1 MNPDTGLSDPPAA
14 GGVPLSELAT
24 AGPMPLR
31 RVLAFGI
38 ELASALAALHRCG
51 MVHNGVRP
59 EAVLCDPVGER
70 AWLIDIG
77 DMCGRASAP
86 AASMPAV
93 RLVYASP
100 EHTGRMERA
109 PDHRSDLYALGVVLY
124 ELLVGAPPF
133 RSADALELI
142 HAHIARTPRAPIDID
157 PSLPLPVSQIV
168 MKLMAKAPEERY
180 QSATALADD
189 LAICQREW
197 AARHRIDPFA
207 LGRRDIDERLSIL
220 PRLYGREQEIAV
232 LRAAF
237 EHARDGRAGASMLL
251 VSGYPGIGKT
261 ALIHELFKPIVREQ
275 GYFVSGKFDQVA
287 RSVPFGALIQ
297 ALRGLVR
304 QMLTESEDRLDA
316 LRGSLGNALG
326 ANGGVL
332 AEVVPEIEF
341 IIGKQPLPV
350 PLGAAETLN
359 RFQRVF
365 QNFVAAVAQ
374 PGHPLVVF
382 LDDLQ
387 WADAATLSLLEPMLT
402 SADIRGVL
410 LVGACRDND
419 LGGAQRLTRAL
430 DGLEAAG
437 VEVRRV
443 VLEPLRLADLGA
455 LIRDTL
461 LADPADAQPLARLL
475 FEKTGGNP
483 FFVVQFLRMLVRDG
497 HLRFDETLGCWA
509 YQIEAIAS
517 APLADDVVD
526 LVTRNIRR
534 LSHRSQ
540 YALTLAACIGNSFD
554 QRTLALIS
562 EQPFPEVAEDLA
574 GAAAEGLIVPVAA
587 RDGDAEP
594 VHAFLH
600 DRVQQ
605 AAYAMIPEERKPMLH
620 LRIGRLLLS
629 RATPHEVDQ
638 GLFDIVHHLNRGSG
652 LIGSAQEKLEVARL
666 DLNAGRK
673 AKSSTAHEAALDF
686 FQAGIGLL
694 AEEHWQSDY
703 VLCFAL
709 HLEAAESLYLCGR
722 YETAHQQYELLLQR
736 AATDIDRAR
745 VHRLRSV
752 QYEHTSRYADALANT
767 RAGLALF
774 DVSLPESAAEKE
786 HALAREMDL
795 IASLLGE
802 RDIVSLVDLPVM
814 NDPKILIV
822 MSMLT
827 DIWASTFI
835 LGDPTLA
842 RLISAT
848 MVRLSLEHGNIE
860 ESAYGYVTHAITVG
874 PVRGDYRGA
883 YAFGKLALAV
893 NHRFEDSRRRA
904 KIYQQFHAH
913 VNFWR
918 QPWASCIP
926 YAREACRSGLESGD
940 FLYAAY
946 GAGTELWS
954 AILATQDLA
963 EFVREY
969 TPNVA
974 LIHRLKNQGFADST
988 KIILNWAR
996 ALQGTTLGPMSLS
1009 DEAIDE
1015 DAYLRVYR
1023 DNPFF
1028 STVHAVAKLHVCCM
1042 LGTPAQAL
1050 AAARVA
1056 GATVHH
1062 VAGTVWP
1069 LVYEFW
1075 SAIALAAGHAD
1086 ADDEE
1091 RRAGLARI
1099 AQARVSFDGLAV
1111 HCAENF
1117 RCPALLLA
1125 AELLR
1130 IEGRERE
1137 AIEHYEQAI
1146 EYAAG
1151 QPGMLQQLALA
1162 NELHARCRLARSEMK
1177 LAGLF
1182 MAQARAC
1189 YGRWG
1194 AAAKVGQLDRMYPG
1208 LLRDE
1213 TMASHDAP
1221 APAPISV
1228 APARNV
1234 PEVDLDLD
1242 SVMKAAHAI
1251 AGEVEL
1257 DGLLARLMRI
1267 AIENAGAERGC
1278 LVLERDGDS
1287 VVYAADPDPLQTAQ
1301 WAMAPGTS
1309 LAASRTLPASIVN
1322 YVRRTAE
1329 SVVLADA
1336 AADDRYGG
1344 DPYLMRHR
1352 PRSVMCVAVQK
1363 QGRMVGVLYL
1373 ENSVLA
1379 GAFTAD
1385 RIRVVRML
1393 ATQAAIALENA
1404 RLFEGLKREVGEHR
1418 DARQQL
1424 GEALA
1429 QVERLKEDLE
1439 AENVYLRSEL
1449 IANVSHDLRSPLVSL
1464 RGYLEMLALKGDE
1477 LPPATRHGYIEIALR
1492 QCKYLATLIDEL
1504 FELAR
1509 LDFKGLA
1516 LEREVFQLSELAV
1529 DVLQKFQLAADRA
1542 EVMLRVEAAHALPP
1556 VDADLG
1562 LVERVLDNLIGNALK
1577 HTPAGGS
1584 VSVRLRVE
1592 GERVI
1597 ANVADSGRGIPQ
1609 AELPRVFDRFYRG
1622 GEGRDDAS
1630 GGAGL
1635 GLAIARRI
1643 VELHGCQ
1650 IAVESRA
1657 GEGSCFSFGLPVARP
1672 QAPQEAGTPAG
1683 DASARS
1689 RASA

>member
-1 MNPDTGLSDPPAA
+1 MNSDTGLSNPPAI
-14 GGVPLSELAT
+14 GGVALCALAS

-38 ELASALAALHRCG
+38 ALASELAALHRRG
-51 MVHNGVRP
+51 MVHNGLRP
-59 EAVLCDPVGER
+59 ETVLCDPASER
-70 AWLIDIG
+70 AWLIDFA
-77 DMCGRASAP
+77 DMCGQDSPP
-86 AASMPAV
+86 AASMPAA

-100 EHTGRMERA
+100 EHTGRTERA

-133 RSADALELI
+133 RSADALVLI

-157 PSLPLPVSQIV
+157 ASLPLPVSQIV
-168 MKLMAKAPEERY
+168 MKLLAKMPEDRY
-180 QSATALADD
+180 QGAAALVDD
-189 LAICQREW
+189 LAICLREW
-197 AARHRIDPFA
+197 TARQHIAPFA
-207 LGRRDIDERLSIL
+207 LGRSDIDERLSIL
-220 PRLYGREQEIAV
+220 PRLYGREQELSE

-237 EHARDGRAGASMLL
+237 EHARDGRARASMLL

-316 LRGSLGNALG
+316 WRGRLANALG

-341 IIGKQPLPV
+341 IIGKQTLPV

-374 PGHPLVVF
+374 PARPLVVF

-402 SADIRGVL
+402 SAEIRGVL
-410 LVGACRDND
+410 VVGACRDND
-419 LGGAQRLTRAL
+419 LDGTRRLTRAL
-430 DGLEAAG
+430 DELEAAG
-437 VEVRRV
+437 AEVRRV

-455 LIRDTL
+455 LIRDAL
-461 LADPADAQPLARLL
+461 QGDPGDAQPLARLVL
-475 FEKTGGNP
+475 EKTGGNP

-497 HLRFDETLGCWA
+497 HLRHDATLGCWT
-509 YQIEAIAS
+509 YQIESIAS
-517 APLADDVVD
+517 APLADDVID
-526 LVTRNIRR
+526 LMTRNIRR

-540 YALTLAACIGNSFD
+540 YALTLAACIGNTFG

-562 EQPFPEVAEDLA
+562 EQPLPEVAEDLA
-574 GAAAEGLIVPVAA
+574 EAAAEGLIVPAAA

-594 VHAFLH
+594 AHAFLH

-629 RATPHEVDQ
+629 RATPHEADL
-638 GLFDIVHHLNRGSG
+638 GLFDIVHHLNRGSS
-652 LIGSAQEKLEVARL
+652 LIGAAHERLEVARL
-666 DLNAGRK
+666 DLDAGRK

-694 AEEHWQSDY
+694 AEDHWQSDY
-703 VLCFAL
+703 ALCFAL

-722 YETAHQQYELLLQR
+722 YEAAHQQYELLLRR

-745 VHRLRSV
+745 IHRLRSL

-767 RAGLALF
+767 RAGLALL
-774 DVSLPESAAEKE
+774 DVSLPESAADKAR
-786 HALAREMDL
+786 ALAREMDL

-802 RDIVSLVDLPVM
+802 RDIASLVDLPVM

-835 LGDPTLA
+835 LGDPDLS

-848 MVRLSLEHGNIE
+848 MVRLSLVHGNIE

-883 YAFGKLALAV
+883 YAFGQLALAV

-913 VNFWR
+913 VNFWL
-918 QPWASCIP
+918 QSWASCIP

-946 GAGTELWS
+946 GAGTELW
-954 AILATQDLA
+954 AAMLATQDLA
-963 EFVREY
+963 LFVREY

-974 LIHRLKNQGFADST
+974 LIQGLKNQGFADST

-996 ALQGTTLGPMSLS
+996 ALQGATRRPMSLS
-1009 DEAIDE
+1009 DDAIDE
-1015 DAYLRVYR
+1015 DAYLRTYR

-1028 STVHAVAKLHVCCM
+1028 ATVHAVAKLHVCCM
-1042 LGTPAQAL
+1042 LGTPVQAL

-1056 GATVHH
+1056 EATVHH

-1075 SAIALAAGHAD
+1075 NAMALAAGHAD
-1086 ADDEE
+1086 ANDEE
-1091 RRAGLARI
+1091 RRAALARI
-1099 AQARVSFDGLAV
+1099 AQARASFDGLAA

-1117 RCPALLLA
+1117 RCPSLLLA
-1125 AELLR
+1125 AELHR

-1137 AIEHYEQAI
+1137 AIELYEQAI
-1146 EYAAG
+1146 EYAGG
-1151 QPGMLQQLALA
+1151 QPGMLQQLAMA
-1162 NELHARCRLARSEMK
+1162 NELHARCRLARGETK

-1189 YGRWG
+1189 YAHWG
-1194 AAAKVGQLDRMYPG
+1194 AEAKVQQLDRMYPA

-1213 TMASHDAP
+1213 TMASCDLLAPTPKSAAP
-1221 APAPISV
+1221 AP
-1228 APARNV
+1228 NV

-1257 DGLLARLMRI
+1257 DHLLGRLMRI
-1267 AIENAGAERGC
+1267 VIENAGAERGC

-1287 VVYAADPDPLQTAQ
+1287 VVYAADPLQTEE
-1301 WAMAPGTS
+1301 WAMEPATS
-1309 LAASRTLPASIVN
+1309 LATSSKLPSSIVN
-1322 YVRRTAE
+1322 YVRRTAQ
-1329 SVVLADA
+1329 SVVLAEP
-1336 AADDRYGG
+1336 AADERYGG
-1344 DPYLMRHR
+1344 DDYLLRHR

-1363 QGRMVGVLYL
+1363 QGRLVGVLYL
-1373 ENSVLA
+1373 ENRVLA

-1385 RIRVVRML
+1385 RIRIVRTL

-1404 RLFEGLKREVGEHR
+1404 RLFEGLKREVCEHR
-1418 DARQQL
+1418 EARQQL
-1424 GEALA
+1424 GQALA
-1429 QVERLKEDLE
+1429 QVQWLKEDLE

-1477 LPPATRHGYIEIALR
+1477 LPLATRQSYTGIALR
-1492 QCKYLATLIDEL
+1492 QSKHLATLIDEL

-1516 LEREVFQLSELAV
+1516 LEREAFELSELAV
-1529 DVLQKFQLAADRA
+1529 DVLQKFQLTADRM
-1542 EVMLRVEAAHALPP
+1542 EVMLRVEAANALPP

-1562 LVERVLDNLIGNALK
+1562 LVERVFDNLIGNALK

-1584 VSVRLRVE
+1584 VSVGLRVE

-1597 ANVADSGRGIPQ
+1597 ASVADTGCGIPPS
-1609 AELPRVFDRFYRG
+1609 ELPCVFDRFYRG
-1622 GEGRDDAS
+1622 QQGGDDAT

-1643 VELHGCQ
+1643 VELHGCE
-1650 IAVESRA
+1650 IAVESRP
-1657 GEGSCFSFGLPVARP
+1657 GEGSCFSFGLPVAGPR
-1672 QAPQEAGTPAG
+1672 APQEAGTPAD
-1683 DASARS
+1683 DAPARS